1 MAKNEYILDV
11 TRRERKAR
19 SKRLRELGGGGS
31 GGSGSTVVEIS
42 GSQSG
47 GNTHG
52 HANLSTLDKLQAD
65 DADYLYLDQLR
76 EGRDEDGNAVWETV
90 REKSKSGWADRSE
103 HSETS
108 DYADGS
114 RESEHSVESDH
125 ALSADNSTLWN
136 GERFGDW
143 LDQPLRHEDSVLF
156 GEVSSDIL
164 RSATQF
170 SDGLLGCGFKLWMD
184 EDGVAQLCL
193 DRLTVRQTMVV
204 LELLIEKIRNVG
216 GQIVVSAANG
226 RIKSVEES
234 DSAYRIKF
242 EQDNMFVRHDMMRVQ
257 TFSGG
262 HLKSYWVEIFATE
275 GTTAVH
281 VMKNE
286 FEEWG
291 CVPEV
296 GDECVLMGNTENVM
310 RQNLILISATEDGQ
324 PRVDV
329 LDGVRGKNL
338 VGCLR
343 ARFGNLDGIED
354 DHFPA
359 DNQPHGNGLY
369 ADNAYLKGTFLL
381 NNGED
386 VKTRFEV
393 TEGKIEAAVSG
404 LRQDVALDKGFLSN
418 PSFGD
423 GLSKWSTESETVFW
437 LAGNKWIWANNAMLS
452 KKGDGGSVTR
462 DKGRTVVR
470 IKNKYIQQ
478 QYGNLNV
485 IPEMS
490 TNADG
495 LKEAK
500 PVYLS
505 FYYRCAKAGHLTVEF
520 REVNSEGFASFQSL
534 HVEDDLSV
542 TDGYKQYTC
551 NGLWNGT
558 GHFRLSF
565 TGDIYLYMLILSTD
579 RVEALTYRYR
589 TLFEQSEKVVRIAA
603 ENFDNS
609 GHILENSEIITTS
622 KYNALISEHFNADG
636 SLKNVAGLVTASR
649 YASDR
654 QEIDSAIYDVWEDT
668 LAALTGYVTLESFAG
683 MFASAVSADT
693 NIVKRADISIFVTK
707 DANGNL
713 ESGVHIGADQIS
725 LEGLVTAN
733 QNFKIL
739 EDGSIEAKN
748 GTFDGYIRSTM
759 KTIAESDAESAL
771 APYESFWRGSVY
783 KLKTNLNLRVDISP
797 SNNYDYD
804 EAVCVVLPSSQN
816 YIGSRVIL
824 WNGFTG
830 PFTRTAIALRY
841 SAVQCEGGLPI
852 RGLAGN
858 VNDSDLPAWSDPVH
872 ISWIDGIM
880 ELIGVPD
887 TYNDNT
893 ICGWCIVSFSA
904 VRYQYK
910 L

>member
-19 SKRLRELGGGGS
+19 SKRLRELGSGSSGGG
-31 GGSGSTVVEIS
+31 GSTVVEIS

-76 EGRDEDGNAVWETV
+76 EGTDEDGNAVWETV
-90 REKSKSGWADRSE
+90 REKSKSGWADESG

-108 DYADGS
+108 DYAEEA
-114 RESEHSVESDH
+114 RESQHSVESDH
-125 ALSADNSTLWN
+125 ALSADDSTRWN

-143 LDQPLRHEDSVLF
+143 LDQPLRHEDRVQF
-156 GEVSSDIL
+156 GEVKSDVI
-164 RSATQF
+164 RSAADF
-170 SDGLLGCGFKLWMD
+170 LDGLLGSGFKLWMD
-184 EDGVAQLCL
+184 EDGVAHLTL

-204 LELLIEKIRNVG
+204 LELLIEKIRSVG

-226 RIKSVEES
+226 RIKSVEEIP
-234 DSAYRIKF
+234 AAEPQGTGQYKITF
-242 EQDNMFVRHDMMRVQ
+242 EQENTFVAHDLMRCQ
-257 TFSGG
+257 TFTGG
-262 HLKSYWVEIFATE
+262 VLKSYWVEIA
-275 GTTAVH
+275 AVDGDS
-281 VMKNE
+281 VLVDASE
-286 FEEWG
+286 FDASLPAE
-291 CVPEV
+291 
-296 GDECVLMGNTENVM
+296 GDECVLMGNTENAL

-329 LDGVRGKNL
+329 MDGVKGKTFAS
-338 VGCLR
+338 CLR

-354 DHFPA
+354 DYFPA

-381 NNGED
+381 ATGED
-386 VKTRFEV
+386 VKTKFEV
-393 TEGKIEAAVSG
+393 TEGKIETAVSG

-452 KKGDGGSVTR
+452 KKGDGASVTR
-462 DKGRTVVR
+462 DRGRTVVR

-485 IPEMS
+485 IPEMI

-520 REVNSEGFASFQSL
+520 REVSSEGFAPFQSL
-534 HVEDDLSV
+534 HVEDNLSV

-609 GHILENSEIITTS
+609 GHILESSEIITTS

-636 SLKNVAGLVTASR
+636 SLKNVSGLVTSTTHAFDINQLHAR
-649 YASDR
+649 ITNVQGTFAD
-654 QEIDSAIYDVWEDT
+654 
-668 LAALTGYVTLESFAG
+668 YVQIVSFAG
-683 MFASAVSADT
+683 MFASAVSDDS
-693 NIVKRADISIFVTK
+693 NIVKKADIAAFVTK

-713 ESGVHIGADQIS
+713 ESGVRISADQIS

-739 EDGSIEAKN
+739 ADGSIEAKN
-748 GTFDGYIRSTM
+748 GTFDGYIRSTI
-759 KTIAESDAESAL
+759 KTIAESDAESTT
-771 APYESFWRGSVY
+771 APYDSFWRGSVY
-783 KLKTNLNLRVDISP
+783 KLRTNLNLRVDISP
-797 SNNYDYD
+797 SGNYDYD
-804 EAVCVVLPSSQN
+804 EAVCVVLPSSTN

-830 PFTRTAIALRY
+830 PFTRVAIALQY
-841 SAVQCEGGLPI
+841 SAVQCEGGHPI
-852 RGLAGN
+852 RGFAAN
-858 VNDSDLPAWSDPVH
+858 VNDSDLPAWGDPTH
-872 ISWIDGIM
+872 IQWINGIM

-887 TYNDNT
+887 TYNGNT

-904 VRYQYK
+904 VNYQYK